1 MKIKIFSIL
10 VSLYLVAAFAF
21 MSTGCDE
28 STSGP
33 DTAVAD
39 TTIDSNVLVFWNKVI
54 KQWIDDNSQSAM
66 NLLTGTVVNEHDANK
81 DIQMRDS
88 GFTSAPT
95 KFYFRS
101 GDQAIRIPGSRTLF
115 GQFIAYDNMTEAEFD
130 TLSKI
135 TNLGSTLE
143 PADFYRVSTDE
154 YTPPYFSAPLTQNTV
169 YSFYLVD
176 KSTTTDIYGMI
187 RLRSAFIQAA
197 TFNLAVDVKI
207 NTAGENQFRR
217 MTITQP

>member
-1 MKIKIFSIL
+1 MNSKTFIVAVLIINLVLSSYLEIKSSESKKINNL
-10 VSLYLVAAFAF
+10 
-21 MSTGCDE
+21 
-28 STSGP
+28 TS
-33 DTAVAD
+33 DTIIVD
-39 TTIDSNVLVFWNKVI
+39 TNVLVFWNRVI
-54 KQWIDDNSQSAM
+54 HEWFDDNSQSAM

-88 GFTSAPT
+88 SGARVNF
-95 KFYFRS
+95 FLRS

-143 PADFYRVSTDE
+143 PSDFYRVSTAE
-154 YTPPYFSAPLTQNTV
+154 YSPSYINAPLTQNTV

-176 KSTTTDIYGMI
+176 KSTTTNIYGMI
-187 RLRSAFIQAA
+187 RLRSAFIQGGE
-197 TFNLAVDVKI
+197 FNLAVDVKLNI
-207 NTAGENQFRR
+207 AGQNKFNRVDIER
-217 MTITQP
+217 

>member
-39 TTIDSNVLVFWNKVI
+39 TTIDSNVLVFWNEVI
-54 KQWIDDNSQSAM
+54 HEWFDDNSLSAM

-88 GFTSAPT
+88 NGTRVNF
-95 KFYFRS
+95 FLRS

-115 GQFIAYDNMTEAEFD
+115 GQNIAYANMTEAEFD
-130 TLSKI
+130 TVSQI
-135 TNLGSTLE
+135 INLGPTLE
-143 PADFYRVSTDE
+143 PGDFYRISTTE
-154 YTPPYFSAPLTQNTV
+154 YTPSYFNAPLTQNTV
-169 YSFYLVD
+169 YSFYLLD
-176 KSTTTDIYGMI
+176 KSTTTNIYGMI
-187 RLRSAFIQAA
+187 RLRSAFIQAGE
-197 TFNLAVDVKI
+197 FNLAVDVKI
-207 NTAGENQFRR
+207 NTAGQNQFRR